1 VKTLL
6 AVIVLII
13 GLGFALELVAAQEKP
28 APPLDDL
35 TQAWVDAVVQANSAE
50 NIALD
55 AVKATP
61 EYKRYEQAAQNRQQ
75 MQADRTKK
83 IESKFPGFTL
93 DWAKRVLVPKDKDKK

>member
-1 VKTLL
+1 VKLFWL
-6 AVIVLII
+6 MFVAVAV
-13 GLGFALELVAAQEKP
+13 ALCCAALFAQEKP

-61 EYKRYEQAAQNRQQ
+61 EYKRYEQASQNRQQ

-83 IESKFPGFTL
+83 IETKFPGFTL
-93 DWAKRVLVPKDKDKK
+93 DWAKRVLVPKAAEKK